1 MLPVQIGEVTSDATI
16 RADKDTYTG
25 FCIIKEGTKISKS
38 GWEVL
43 SFTTQE
49 ASIDGDTET
58 FWHAKWQGGSDPLP
72 YDIVIDMKQNI
83 QIAQVELLPRGRGSN
98 NPIKVV
104 EFAASE
110 DNVNW
115 TPIGRFG
122 FTNQD
127 AALEYYVKSIK
138 ARYIRLTI
146 PDDGGNSTVAAI
158 RELDVKGTIIN

>member
-1 MLPVQIGEVTSDATI
+1 
-16 RADKDTYTG
+16 
-25 FCIIKEGTKISKS
+25 
-38 GWEVL
+38 
-43 SFTTQE
+43 
-49 ASIDGDTET
+49 
-58 FWHAKWQGGSDPLP
+58 
-72 YDIVIDMKQNI
+72 MKQNI

-127 AALEYYVKSIK
+127 AAPGILCKIESAPPRSTSDSHDSRWRRETRS
-138 ARYIRLTI
+138 ARHAI
-146 PDDGGNSTVAAI
+146 PEVWMSRVFLLLFLAHAA
-158 RELDVKGTIIN
+158 LA

>member
-1 MLPVQIGEVTSDATI
+1 MA
-16 RADKDTYTG
+16 RWK
-25 FCIIKEGTKISKS
+25 
-38 GWEVL
+38 
-43 SFTTQE
+43 
-49 ASIDGDTET
+49 
-58 FWHAKWQGGSDPLP
+58 HPLP